1 MKKIWNTRTDLITE
15 QEDQKKNEKTYEIDG
30 ISVTKSLMNGTY
42 YTIRFEDLSNVLER
56 KNLIHALT
64 KTFSEL
70 FQQLNLSFE
79 SSCLVVGL
87 GNRESTPDSL
97 GPIVLQN
104 LIVTKYLFDQNTI
117 TMLDKYRNVSSFA
130 PNVTG
135 VTGLE
140 TIELIKSVITTFHP
154 DFVIAIDA
162 LASSK
167 IENILKV
174 IQITDTGIHPGSG
187 VGNNRGELSSNTLGI
202 PVIAVGVPTVIDGVT
217 IVYDTIR
224 YLYQKISY
232 TKKNFKKE
240 KLSFFSNSH
249 HKYQDELSEDE
260 KSQLLGSVGTLTE
273 GDLKQLLKEV
283 LVDENLIVSP
293 KEIDFDISKLG
304 NILSDALNKSLHR
317 L

>member
-1 MKKIWNTRTDLITE
+1 MRKIWNTRTDLITE
-15 QEDQKKNEKTYEIDG
+15 QEHTQKSEKNYQIEN
-30 ISVTKSLMNGTY
+30 ISITKSEMNGTY
-42 YTIRFEDLSNVLER
+42 YTVHFSDLSNVEER
-56 KNLIHALT
+56 KNLLVALT
-64 KTFSEL
+64 KTFTEL
-70 FQQLNLSFE
+70 FQELHITE
-79 SSCLVVGL
+79 DASCLIIGL

-104 LIVTKYLFDQNTI
+104 LIVTRYLFEQKTI
-117 TMLDKYRNVSSFA
+117 TMLEKYRNVAAFA

-140 TIELIKSVITTFHP
+140 TIALIQGVIKTFQP

-167 IENILKV
+167 IENVLKV

-187 VGNNRGELSSNTLGI
+187 VGNNRGELSSQTLGI
-202 PVIAVGVPTVIDGVT
+202 PVIAVGVPTVIDGIT

-232 TKKNFKKE
+232 TKKNLKKE
-240 KLSFFSNSH
+240 KLTIYSNSH
-249 HKYQDELSEDE
+249 HRYQDELSKDE
-260 KSQLLGSVGTLTE
+260 KTKLLGSVGTLTE
-273 GDLKQLLKEV
+273 QDLKQLLKEV

-293 KEIDFDISKLG
+293 KEIDFDINKLG
-304 NILSDALNKSLHR
+304 NLLSEALNKSLHR